1 MKKTKKKSQPKPK
14 EIKDNSFI
22 FSQDGL
28 NKSISTN
35 QYYTLVGQEDFIDDD
50 NNPRIKNDSDDRV
63 LAKKTVRTKL
73 KYSIK
78 IDNAGKFYN
87 PLSPIS
93 SVKPIKILQTIS
105 IPNSRFKEVN
115 KTVFN
120 MYLNFLRSKNIAW
133 INNAER
139 EVF

>member
-1 MKKTKKKSQPKPK
+1 MKKSKKKSQPKPK
-14 EIKDNSFI
+14 EVKDNSFI
-22 FSQDGL
+22 FSQDGP
-28 NKSISTN
+28 NKSVLIN

-50 NNPRIKNDSDDRV
+50 NNPRIKNDADDRV
-63 LAKKTVRTKL
+63 LAKKIVQNKL
-73 KYSIK
+73 KHLIK

-93 SVKPIKILQTIS
+93 SIKPIKILQTIS
-105 IPNSRFKEVN
+105 IPGSRFKEVN

>member
-1 MKKTKKKSQPKPK
+1 MKKPKQKNQLKPK
-14 EIKDNSFI
+14 EIKDNNFI
-22 FSQDGL
+22 FSQNDS
-28 NKSISTN
+28 NKSTQSN
-35 QYYTLVGQEDFIDDD
+35 QYYTLVGQEDFIDDE
-50 NNPRIKNDSDDRV
+50 NNPRIEKDSDERV
-63 LAKKTVRTKL
+63 FAKKTEKNKL
-73 KYSIK
+73 KYLIK

-93 SVKPIKILQTIS
+93 SIKPIKILQTIS
-105 IPNSRFKEVN
+105 VPDSRFKEVN

>member
-1 MKKTKKKSQPKPK
+1 MKKPKKKSNLNLK
-14 EIKDNSFI
+14 ETKDNSFI
-22 FSQDGL
+22 FSQGGTDKPVL
-28 NKSISTN
+28 SN
-35 QYYTLVGQEDFIDDD
+35 QYYTLVGQEDFIDDE
-50 NNPRIKNDSDDRV
+50 NNPRIEKDSDDRV
-63 LAKKTVRTKL
+63 LAKKTSQNKL
-73 KYSIK
+73 KYLIK

-93 SVKPIKILQTIS
+93 SIKPIKILQTIS
-105 IPNSRFKEVN
+105 VSDSRFKEVN
-115 KTVFN
+115 RTVFN